1 MAISL
6 ALIVFLGNLSGSYK
20 LYTVIEH
27 VSVEH
32 HEHKPD
38 AHHDSDAHH
47 DDSHENTK
55 SSQNHSHDLDLS
67 LLAQNSIL
75 PVHSASS
82 VMINVVLNYSTP
94 QCDPDNLS
102 IHNFSSSVFRPP
114 IA

>member
-1 MAISL
+1 MTLSMAL
-6 ALIVFLGNLSGSYK
+6 VVFLGNLSGSYK

-27 VSVEH
+27 ISVEH
-32 HEHKPD
+32 SEHKTD
-38 AHHDSDAHH
+38 AHHDHDEQH
-47 DDSHENTK
+47 DDSHEGTK

-75 PVHSASS
+75 PVHSTSS
-82 VMINVVLNYSTP
+82 AVINVVVNHTTP
-94 QCDPDNLS
+94 QCSPDNLA